1 MSTSVSTQRLGIT
14 ELGTGFNIDFNDAWH
29 YAIQGMSRSGKSVLV
44 YSLLAPLAACD
55 NVRICGVDPTGI
67 MLKPWQEHP
76 GSEYRHLGGKDLQH
90 AADVLASLCDE
101 MDRRIQDML
110 AAYKDKI
117 EVFTPD
123 LPLLVVVLEEYPGL
137 LALAE
142 SYDTAAG
149 LKPAERVQNR
159 IKRSVRRLVQEGAKA
174 GIRLVLIAQRM
185 DASIVGGAERS
196 NFGVRITM
204 RVDNADAVGML
215 HPSATPDDL
224 AVALASRTGEG
235 VFQHPDNGSTIR
247 RFKASYASYDQYVD
261 YGRGRL

>member
-76 GSEYRHLGGKDLQH
+76 GSEYRHLGGRDLQH

-110 AAYKDKI
+110 AAY
-117 EVFTPD
+117 
-123 LPLLVVVLEEYPGL
+123 
-137 LALAE
+137 
-142 SYDTAAG
+142 
-149 LKPAERVQNR
+149 
-159 IKRSVRRLVQEGAKA
+159 
-174 GIRLVLIAQRM
+174 
-185 DASIVGGAERS
+185 
-196 NFGVRITM
+196 
-204 RVDNADAVGML
+204 
-215 HPSATPDDL
+215 
-224 AVALASRTGEG
+224 
-235 VFQHPDNGSTIR
+235 
-247 RFKASYASYDQYVD
+247 
-261 YGRGRL
+261 

>member
-29 YAIQGMSRSGKSVLV
+29 YAIQGMTRSGKSVLV

-67 MLKPWQEHP
+67 LLKPWQEHP
-76 GSEYRHLGGKDLQH
+76 GSKYRHLGGKDLQH

-110 AAYKDKI
+110 AAYQDKI

-159 IKRSVRRLVQEGAKA
+159 IKRSVKRLVQEGAKA
-174 GIRLVLIAQRM
+174 GIRLVLIAL
-185 DASIVGGAERS
+185 D
-196 NFGVRITM
+196 
-204 RVDNADAVGML
+204 
-215 HPSATPDDL
+215 
-224 AVALASRTGEG
+224 
-235 VFQHPDNGSTIR
+235 R
-247 RFKASYASYDQYVD
+247 R
-261 YGRGRL
+261 GC